1 MAESLNPSDIATYN
15 YTITAVAPTS
25 NLVSGAIVGEGMR
38 IQLSSSTSGASIYY
52 TTDGSDPTTEST
64 LYSGPIILSGAMA
77 DSSNNIIIKAVAAG
91 SGYTTSSISTF
102 TYIFD
107 PDFVTLTDEASI
119 DKVISQMTLDEK

>member
-77 DSSNNIIIKAVAAG
+77 DSSNNIIIKAVAAKG
-91 SGYTTSSISTF
+91 LHNQQYFHFHI
-102 TYIFD
+102 YI
-107 PDFVTLTDEASI
+107 
-119 DKVISQMTLDEK
+119 